1 MIVKTVF
8 ADNEGNEL
16 ECYLNEKNILQIYVG
31 SPSDEQS
38 WRGVLLDKDGVEKFI
53 KALNELQEEM

>member
-16 ECYLNEKNILQIYVG
+16 ECYLNEENILQIYVG

-38 WRGVLLDKDGVEKFI
+38 WRGVLLDKDGMEKFI
-53 KALNELQEEM
+53 KALNELREEM